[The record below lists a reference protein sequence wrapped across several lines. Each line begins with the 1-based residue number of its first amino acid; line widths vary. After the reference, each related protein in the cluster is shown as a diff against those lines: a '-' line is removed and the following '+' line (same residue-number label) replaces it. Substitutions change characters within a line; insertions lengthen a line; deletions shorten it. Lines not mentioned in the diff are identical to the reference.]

1 MAPTPDLRTY
11 LRSLSAE
18 TLAGLLYEQAERD
31 QGLRAELEQRA
42 ARDCHGDSTVAAAH
56 KLLDDAPPRSGSS
69 GLNGDGGGEGFDH
82 ATTMS
87 AVLDTM
93 QRLLDGGSR
102 ADLAPLALR
111 TVDKLGAEL
120 GADPAGTAGSE
131 LERAIDLYARACR
144 AHPPAPAA
152 LADWLLEVAFERP
165 NWPRIDLPPFAGAL
179 GESGLRR
186 IKSAVDTMLA
196 DDACTGR
203 RRETAERLLEQLAET
218 SGDVDTLVEML
229 SRKLPRLDVSLRIV
243 RVLRG
248 AGRHAEAIAHAASAL
263 GPGKGP
269 LRAPVVDALAETYH
283 EVGQGDEALT
293 LRRNEFRRAPDYD
306 GYLALREAA
315 TGLGCWESERVA
327 ATELLTARAAADPT
341 GADDLVRA
349 LLAEG
354 EAEQAWQ
361 AADRYGA
368 SLELRLELARDREAE
383 NPAEVIG
390 VYRSHVEELIA
401 HRDVAG
407 YRQAA
412 RQLRKLRTLHKRADK
427 AEEFG
432 AYLAELMET
441 HKRKTRLLAEVRNAR
456 IALPKVSR

>member
-1 MAPTPDLRTY
+1 MAPTPDLRSY
-11 LRSLSAE
+11 LRSLSTE
-18 TLAGLLYEQAERD
+18 TLAGLLCEQAERD
-31 QGLRAELEQRA
+31 PRLRGELEQRA
-42 ARDCHGDSTVAAAH
+42 ARDGQGDSTVAEAH
-56 KLLDDAPPRSGSS
+56 KLLDDAVPDRPR
-69 GLNGDGGGEGFDH
+69 GDGPGGPDGVDH

-87 AVLDTM
+87 AVLDTL

-111 TVDKLGAEL
+111 TVNKLGADL
-120 GADPAGTAGSE
+120 GTDPAGTVRSE
-131 LERAIDLYARACR
+131 LERAIGLYARACR
-144 AHPPAPAA
+144 AHPPARGA
-152 LADWLLEVAFERP
+152 LADWLLEAAFERP
-165 NWPRIDLPPFAGAL
+165 NWPRIDVTPFAEAL

-186 IKSAVDTMLA
+186 IKSAVDTVLA
-196 DDACTGR
+196 DDSCTGQR
-203 RRETAERLLEQLAET
+203 RTTAERLLEQLAEA

-229 SRKLPRLDVSLRIV
+229 SRKLPRLDVSLKIV
-243 RVLRG
+243 RVLRD
-248 AGRHAEAIAHAASAL
+248 AGRHTEAIAHAASAL

-283 EVGQGDEALT
+283 EVGQEDEALT
-293 LRRNEFRRAPDYD
+293 LRRNEFRRAPGYD

-315 TGLGCWESERVA
+315 TGLGCWASERPA
-327 ATELLTARAAADPT
+327 ATELLAERAAADPAL
-341 GADDLVRA
+341 ADDVVRA

-354 EAEQAWQ
+354 EADQAWR
-361 AADRYGA
+361 AADRYGG
-368 SLELRLELARDREAE
+368 SLELRLELARGREAE
-383 NPAEVIG
+383 HPAEVID
-390 VYRSHVEELIA
+390 VYRSYVDELIA

-427 AEEFG
+427 AEEFS

-456 IALPKVSR
+456 IALPKVTR